1 MLIIAAYFEKQAL
14 GLILDIFFFY
24 PMSNTSANTIGC
36 ASKIYL
42 KASTGSMGMQPVQ
55 PHRAQCLKVPMLG
68 LTFCSHCLKIL
79 NNFWTRGS
87 CFYFALGA
95 IYYVGPAQ
103 LQPLPVVL
111 LLLPWSKPRARY
123 YNSHLPG
130 YSIVSSPYRFQS
142 ESVEHKSDPISH
154 AFKWLLLTCKIKP
167 RFLTLGYK
175 VRHDPA
181 SGSFLSYR
189 SPLVFS
195 PLHLAW
201 PLCFASN
208 IWVHFHLRTIALR
221 VPST

>member
-1 MLIIAAYFEKQAL
+1 MKKQDL

-24 PMSNTSANTIGC
+24 PMFNTIGC

-42 KASTGSMGMQPVQ
+42 KPRVGSMDMQPVY
-55 PHRAQCLKVPMLG
+55 PRRAQCLKVPMLG
-68 LTFCSHCLKIL
+68 LTFCSHCLRIL

-87 CFYFALGA
+87 CFYFALGT

-103 LQPLPVVL
+103 LQPLPVVS
-111 LLLPWSKPRARY
+111 LLPSWSKPRARY

-130 YSIVSSPYRFQS
+130 YPIVSSPYRS
-142 ESVEHKSDPISH
+142 PNKSVKHKSDPITH
-154 AFKWLLLTCKIKP
+154 VFKWLLLTCKIKL

-175 VRHDPA
+175 AIHNPA
-181 SGSFLSYR
+181 SGSFLSYC

-208 IWVHFHLRTIALR
+208 IWVHFCRRTIALR
-221 VPST
+221 LPST